1 VNEESVDAIEERG
14 SDIMLGTLL
23 DGTLKYDEARLPRVD
38 MDDLSA
44 PERRIPSGEELANAP
59 AQIDPH

>member
-1 VNEESVDAIEERG
+1 MEAMDERG

-23 DGTLKYDEARLPRVD
+23 DGTLRYEDARLPTVD

-44 PERRIPSGEELANAP
+44 PERRIPSGYA
-59 AQIDPH
+59 

>member
-1 VNEESVDAIEERG
+1 MDAIDERG

-23 DGTLKYDEARLPRVD
+23 EGTLRYDEARLPRVD

-44 PERRIPSGEELANAP
+44 PDRRIPSGHE
-59 AQIDPH
+59 